1 MNKFDKLVKQILEN
15 MTTGS
20 VLGTGQ
26 AHPAAPGLSSDLYA
40 TGDAR
45 IPGILGAKKL
55 RHKKHKKKKLKK
67 ESMPI
72 IRRTFPG
79 M

>member
-20 VLGTGQ
+20 VFGAGQ
-26 AHPAAPGLSSDLYA
+26 AHPAAAGQSSDFYA
-40 TGDAR
+40 PEDTR
-45 IPGILGAKKL
+45 IPSILGVKN
-55 RHKKHKKKKLKK
+55 KKKKLKK
-67 ESMPI
+67 ESIPL